1 MKRKMTTKGFVQKK
15 SADRKPNYRVMF
27 ADVVVNPY
35 YGTQVKYIIDLKEL
49 NDGKWLFTRYETN
62 NTGRGMEPPTIV
74 DDLLSAAG
82 AGEGNKHDPKGKMG
96 RWGLGETGTFAG
108 LSNLEL
114 SKKYGI
120 KVCAKKDEH
129 KEWAYVDHDLLNK
142 PEDDV
147 DVTFNSDEQMKKLGV
162 PIDEIGSQG
171 TWIQYVI
178 EVSRWESNSKWINTV
193 RHYLENILMNWLPNK
208 MDITLR
214 VEEQNKKPYEIV
226 LQPKLFDIEGDKWVD
241 GEIEI
246 HGKKYKTKQAR
257 RSKEGSD
264 EYLDFDKKF
273 PGRRALAADGF
284 GKFLSIAR
292 KPVIILVDKETE
304 YINDV
309 SVHSGT
315 DRIITLIY
323 VPKDDMITETTKDG
337 AQILNPT
344 TENGTPAGTVSKLVN
359 ELIRTN
365 FPELTE
371 MSEGETM
378 DQLYK
383 VMRGDVFLAPLSL
396 NMFFQ
401 DFCPTRYKLENGN
414 NDNLKTFYKQH
425 LELESGL
432 AANKRGDMVIFVDF
446 KIAEGKIK
454 KLTSDNWHQIVSY
467 ITTNTWVKKCT
478 ILAISDLN
486 ESGAQDI
493 SASNRLG
500 FPQKTIN
507 KFTTQIKSNLSHLYR
522 KTDSGD
528 EESLEEVEIN
538 LVDLRAY
545 DLHKKIK

>member
-1 MKRKMTTKGFVQKK
+1 
-15 SADRKPNYRVMF
+15 
-27 ADVVVNPY
+27 
-35 YGTQVKYIIDLKEL
+35 
-49 NDGKWLFTRYETN
+49 
-62 NTGRGMEPPTIV
+62 
-74 DDLLSAAG
+74 
-82 AGEGNKHDPKGKMG
+82 
-96 RWGLGETGTFAG
+96 
-108 LSNLEL
+108 
-114 SKKYGI
+114 
-120 KVCAKKDEH
+120 
-129 KEWAYVDHDLLNK
+129 
-142 PEDDV
+142 
-147 DVTFNSDEQMKKLGV
+147 
-162 PIDEIGSQG
+162 
-171 TWIQYVI
+171 
-178 EVSRWESNSKWINTV
+178 
-193 RHYLENILMNWLPNK
+193 
-208 MDITLR
+208 
-214 VEEQNKKPYEIV
+214 
-226 LQPKLFDIEGDKWVD
+226 
-241 GEIEI
+241 
-246 HGKKYKTKQAR
+246 
-257 RSKEGSD
+257 
-264 EYLDFDKKF
+264 
-273 PGRRALAADGF
+273 
-284 GKFLSIAR
+284 
-292 KPVIILVDKETE
+292 
-304 YINDV
+304 
-309 SVHSGT
+309 
-315 DRIITLIY
+315 
-323 VPKDDMITETTKDG
+323 MITETTKDG